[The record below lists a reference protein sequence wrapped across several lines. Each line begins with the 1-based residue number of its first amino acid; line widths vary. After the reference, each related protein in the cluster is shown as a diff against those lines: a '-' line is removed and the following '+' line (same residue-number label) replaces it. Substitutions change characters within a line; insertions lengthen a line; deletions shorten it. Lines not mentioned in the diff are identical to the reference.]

1 MDPGLLPGSSSSP
14 RLGPAGEL
22 EGPRDQ
28 AGTVSCQ
35 TLSLLSRQP
44 EEPEGQLGPGG
55 LAPSAVTARQ
65 GLETW
70 L

>member
-1 MDPGLLPGSSSSP
+1 MF
-14 RLGPAGEL
+14 
-22 EGPRDQ
+22 
-28 AGTVSCQ
+28 CQ

-44 EEPEGQLGPGG
+44 EEPEDQLDPGG

>member
-1 MDPGLLPGSSSSP
+1 MP
-14 RLGPAGEL
+14 R
-22 EGPRDQ
+22 RQ

-35 TLSLLSRQP
+35 TQSLLSKQP

-70 L
+70 P